1 MQSSRC
7 ALIYMA
13 LFRVFL
19 YLSNMRML
27 KDHQHSIYVQYGYP
41 PGVQHN
47 RLTVASIQQLWN
59 EWEIQC
65 LVLVSISLQ
74 VFLLFF
80 AGFRKRYCSRVLSV
94 LLWLAYL
101 SADTMALFVLGH
113 LTCVVRDDPR
123 HQMVLFWAPFMLLHL
138 GGQETITA
146 FSMEDCALWKRHLL
160 NLTTQV
166 ALAIY
171 VVSKQWQGDKQLV
184 APMVLIFI
192 SGTAKYM
199 ERIWILGRAGSWG
212 PISRPWGPLLGQ
224 KRLPRV
230 RLGEQ
235 RAIQPLFSSDK
246 KSGFHIEDVAHDI
259 FYRSM
264 GFFMNRTPKLYVND
278 DWWRWGRGTVTSS
291 EERVNLAYKLAE
303 IQLSLIY
310 DYLYTKF
317 GSLDGVLHRLTILV
331 LNSTAL
337 ALFVVHHK
345 GGKRRSEAVK
355 SNSGVADVAI
365 SYILL
370 VGAVALEISSILIW
384 LITSYWPYKVFPRGD
399 HSPRIVVSI
408 LKRLRP
414 AQGSNR
420 LEWSGKLQQYNLTDE
435 IIQEE
440 KARKEYGW
448 LKWIMW
454 HMGIKQQDDATT
466 KHVAISPEV
475 KKVFLDKLRENYGR
489 LNLASF
495 RSEWATSSSSRFGA
509 AQQEVRGILEG
520 MDLVSSA
527 FLWHFVTDICL
538 LRDETPSKLR
548 TCSQHLSNYIMHLV
562 YKCDLMVDAEGCSLF
577 EDYIR
582 LMGKFCKDANYD
594 KRDLLLRYR
603 SDRFSHDPVRPA
615 VGKAAKVAFLLNSE
629 AAAADQWE
637 MIAMVWL
644 EMLCYIA
651 MNCDH
656 GFHAKQL
663 SAGGEFLTHA
673 KMIMFQLV
681 VPDEQLMRM

>member
-1 MQSSRC
+1 
-7 ALIYMA
+7 
-13 LFRVFL
+13 
-19 YLSNMRML
+19 MRML
-27 KDHQHSIYVQYGYP
+27 NDHVQSSYPPQAQHS
-41 PGVQHN
+41 
-47 RLTVASIQQLWN
+47 RLTVGSIQQLWN

-65 LVLVSISLQ
+65 LVLASFSLQ

-80 AGFRKRYCSRVLSV
+80 AGFRKRYDSRALSV

-101 SADTMALFVLGH
+101 SADTVALFVLGH
-113 LTCVVRDDPR
+113 LTCVVHDDPR

-138 GGQETITA
+138 GGQDTITA

-171 VVSKQWQGDKQLV
+171 VVGKQWQGDKQLV

-212 PISRPWGPLLGQ
+212 PISRPWGPLCGQ
-224 KRLPRV
+224 RRIPRD
-230 RLGEQ
+230 RTSK
-235 RAIQPLFSSDK
+235 LFRMTVLNQEELDCLKSDE
-246 KSGFHIEDVAHDI
+246 G
-259 FYRSM
+259 
-264 GFFMNRTPKLYVND
+264 
-278 DWWRWGRGTVTSS
+278 
-291 EERVNLAYKLAE
+291 VNLAYKFAE
-303 IQLSLIY
+303 TQLSLIY
-310 DYLYTKF
+310 DFFYTKF
-317 GSLDGVLHRLTILV
+317 GSLDGVLHRLTILII
-331 LNSTAL
+331 NSTAL
-337 ALFVVHHK
+337 SLFVLHHK

-355 SNSGVADVAI
+355 YYYRVADVAI

-370 VGAVALEISSILIW
+370 VGAVALEISSILMW
-384 LITSYWPYKVFPRGD
+384 LMTSYSPSNVCTGSRGG
-399 HSPRIVVSI
+399 HSPKIVVSI

-420 LEWSGKLQQYNLTDE
+420 LEWSGKLQQYNLIDE

-454 HMGIKQQDDATT
+454 RMGIKQQDDTTT

-475 KKVFLDKLRENYGR
+475 KKVFLDKLCDNYGR
-489 LNLASF
+489 LYFSSF
-495 RSEWATSSSSRFGA
+495 TAEWAAYIPSSSSGFGA
-509 AQQEVRGILEG
+509 APQIVRRIFEDL
-520 MDLVSSA
+520 DLVSSA
-527 FLWHFVTDICL
+527 FLWHLVTDICL
-538 LRDETPSKLR
+538 VRDETPSKLR

-562 YKCDLMVDAEGCSLF
+562 YRCNLMVDADGCLF
-577 EDYIR
+577 FEECIQWIETS
-582 LMGKFCKDANYD
+582 CKHANYD
-594 KRDLLLRYR
+594 KRDFLQRLRHER
-603 SDRFSHDPVRPA
+603 DMSLTESLEHLA
-615 VGKAAKVAFLLNSE
+615 GLATHCAFVLKNE
-629 AAAADQWE
+629 VAAADQWD
-637 MIAMVWL
+637 MITTVWI

-651 MNCDH
+651 RNCDH

-673 KMIMFQLV
+673 KMLMFPIHRPV
-681 VPDEQLMRM
+681 DPSGYM

>member
-1 MQSSRC
+1 
-7 ALIYMA
+7 
-13 LFRVFL
+13 
-19 YLSNMRML
+19 
-27 KDHQHSIYVQYGYP
+27 
-41 PGVQHN
+41 
-47 RLTVASIQQLWN
+47 
-59 EWEIQC
+59 
-65 LVLVSISLQ
+65 
-74 VFLLFF
+74 
-80 AGFRKRYCSRVLSV
+80 
-94 LLWLAYL
+94 
-101 SADTMALFVLGH
+101 
-113 LTCVVRDDPR
+113 
-123 HQMVLFWAPFMLLHL
+123 
-138 GGQETITA
+138 
-146 FSMEDCALWKRHLL
+146 MEDCALWKRHLL

-171 VVSKQWQGDKQLV
+171 VMGKQWQGDKQLV

-212 PISRPWGPLLGQ
+212 PISRPWGPLCGQRKTLG
-224 KRLPRV
+224 PRI
-230 RLGEQ
+230 RS
-235 RAIQPLFSSDK
+235 LFSSNM
-246 KSGFHIEDVAHDI
+246 EDVAHDL

-264 GFFMNRTPKLYVND
+264 NYFMNRTSKKI
-278 DWWRWGRGTVTSS
+278 RRTSFDQK
-291 EERVNLAYKLAE
+291 ERDRLKSDVGVNLAYKFAE
-303 IQLSLIY
+303 TQLSLIY
-310 DYLYTKF
+310 DFMYTKF
-317 GSLDGVLHRLTILV
+317 GSLHCVLHRLTILII
-331 LNSTAL
+331 NSTAL

-345 GGKRRSEAVK
+345 GGKRRSEAGK
-355 SNSGVADVAI
+355 YYYRVADVAISKI

-475 KKVFLDKLRENYGR
+475 KKVFLDKLRENYRR

-495 RSEWATSSSSRFGA
+495 RAEWATSSSSRFGA

-548 TCSQHLSNYIMHLV
+548 TCSRHLSNYIVHLV
-562 YKCDLMVDAEGCSLF
+562 YKCDLMVDAEGRSLF

-582 LMGKFCKDANYD
+582 LMGKFWKDANYD

-603 SDRFSHDPVRPA
+603 SDRFSQDPVRPA
-615 VGKAAKVAFLLNSE
+615 VGKAAKVAFLLNGE

-637 MIAMVWL
+637 MITMVWL